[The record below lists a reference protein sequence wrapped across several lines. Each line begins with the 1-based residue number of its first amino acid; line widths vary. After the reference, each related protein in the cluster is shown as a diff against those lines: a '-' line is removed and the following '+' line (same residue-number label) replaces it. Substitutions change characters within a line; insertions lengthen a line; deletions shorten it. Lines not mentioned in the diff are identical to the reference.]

1 LKTPNTKS
9 AGGVAQ
15 VMSDLPSKH
24 KAWSSNPSTAT
35 KKKKKKKKVQVAV
48 SLFLTGNERIK
59 PENSQ
64 AWWHPTV
71 HPATWEQRSGGSQ

>member
-1 LKTPNTKS
+1 VTYLASIRPGVQTP
-9 AGGVAQ
+9 VL
-15 VMSDLPSKH
+15 LP
-24 KAWSSNPSTAT
+24 
-35 KKKKKKKKVQVAV
+35 KKKKVQVAV